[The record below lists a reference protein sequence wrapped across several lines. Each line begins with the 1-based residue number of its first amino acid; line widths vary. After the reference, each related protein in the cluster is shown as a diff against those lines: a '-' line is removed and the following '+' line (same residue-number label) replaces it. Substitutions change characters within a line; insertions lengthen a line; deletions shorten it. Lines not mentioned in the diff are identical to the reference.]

1 MKNDIL
7 KIPNKFV
14 LLSIVVVG
22 LLLTITGLLY
32 SSFALVE
39 PIKTIS
45 FTSEKLNYNEKEPG
59 SWKVEKN
66 AEWIEKGKARITFQV
81 DSVLKTESKNTD
93 IIFVLDISGSMN
105 GEKLERVKRDS
116 IELINTLLSDSNNKA
131 ALVTFDTESEKEQ
144 QIIIKL

>member
-7 KIPNKFV
+7 RIPNKFV

-59 SWKVEKN
+59 
-66 AEWIEKGKARITFQV
+66 
-81 DSVLKTESKNTD
+81 VLESREECRMDLQRK
-93 IIFVLDISGSMN
+93 S
-105 GEKLERVKRDS
+105 
-116 IELINTLLSDSNNKA
+116 
-131 ALVTFDTESEKEQ
+131 
-144 QIIIKL
+144 